1 MRPGP
6 GRRRPVGILMLET
19 EFARFPGDVG
29 HPGTWDFPVLF
40 RVVEGAT
47 AARATTLS
55 DESLL
60 APFVADARALE
71 ADGAAAI
78 TTSCGFLALY
88 QRQLAAAVR
97 VPVAASALVQVGW
110 LQALLGRRVGV
121 LAFDAASLG
130 AAHLA
135 AVGADPGRAPIGG
148 LDPDCAFRRDILD
161 GPAASYAQRE
171 QDAVAAALG
180 LVARHPDLGA
190 LVLECTNFAPH
201 SAAIADAAGLPVYDI
216 VTLVNWL
223 AAGL

>member
-1 MRPGP
+1 MMRAPA
-6 GRRRPVGILMLET
+6 GRPIGILGLDTAFE
-19 EFARFPGDVG
+19 RFPGDVG
-29 HPGTWDFPVLF
+29 HPGTWAFPVLL

-60 APFVADARALE
+60 APFVAGARALE
-71 ADGAAAI
+71 AEGAAAI

-88 QRQLAAAVR
+88 QRQLASAVH
-97 VPVAASALVQVGW
+97 VPVAASALVQVAW
-110 LQALLGRRVGV
+110 LQALLGRAVGV
-121 LAFDAASLG
+121 LTFDPASLG
-130 AAHLA
+130 PAHLA

-148 LDPDCAFRRDILD
+148 LDPASAFRRDILG
-161 GPAASYAQRE
+161 GPAASFTQRE
-171 QDAVAAALG
+171 HDAVAAARQ

-201 SAAIADAAGLPVYDI
+201 SPAIADAASLPVYDI

-223 AAGL
+223 VAGL